1 MIRAIA
7 IDDDPLALT
16 IIERYCDMLDFL
28 VIEKTFTC
36 TDKARKY
43 LSQFPVDL
51 LFLDIDMPVRSGI
64 DFYRSL
70 HQDIPVIFTTAYS
83 KYAIDG
89 FDVHAA
95 DYLLKPF
102 SPERFST
109 AVVRLQKQ
117 MTLLSFP
124 MQHCR
129 VAIRADYKLLWIN
142 SANILLIEGADDYIK
157 IHLDD
162 KSVVMTRMSLGG
174 ILQKLPSGIFVR
186 VHRSYVIPRQT
197 IRSSYGQAVH
207 IDDFV
212 IPVGD
217 TYKMALKQLVL

>member
-7 IDDDPLALT
+7 IDDDQLALT
-16 IIERYCDMLDFL
+16 IIERYCDMLDFI

-89 FDVHAA
+89 FDLHAT

-102 SPERFST
+102 SPERFVIAMERS
-109 AVVRLQKQ
+109 RKQ
-117 MTLLSFP
+117 FTFFSP
-124 MQHCR
+124 MLQHCR
-129 VAIRADYKLLWIN
+129 VAVRADYKLLWIN
-142 SANILLIEGADDYIK
+142 SENILLIEGADDYIK
-157 IHLDD
+157 IHLEN
-162 KSVVMTRMSLGG
+162 KSVVTTRMSMGS
-174 ILQKLPSGIFVR
+174 ILQKLPSGLFVR
-186 VHRSYVIPRQT
+186 VHRSYIVPRQ
-197 IRSSYGQAVH
+197 RVRASYGQTVQ

-217 TYKMALKQLVL
+217 TYKTVIRQLV